1 MMSPVL
7 RLLRPGDWVK
17 NVFVLPAFVFALP
30 TAQQPDLARWTV
42 ATLAAVIA
50 FCLIASGF
58 YSINDV
64 LDAEQDR
71 LHPIKRLRPVASGE
85 VSPRTAM
92 TLGITLIVSGLI
104 VGAAVNRKL
113 LFVLL
118 LYAMLQAA
126 YNARLKHVNFV
137 DVVCLAIGFSLRA
150 AAGAVAISVELS
162 VWLVLCVFF
171 LCLYLG
177 FIKRL
182 CDLTSA
188 AVKGDTT
195 WRSPAGYDNM
205 TELNW
210 LLGVS
215 AVLAVMTYI
224 MYTVSE
230 HARAQ
235 FGQVKQIGF
244 ALMAPLVLIA
254 VHRFY
259 RRASRGVSD
268 SPLDALRSDLAVLA
282 SVVLFAV
289 GTVLIL
295 YVPQLEQIL
304 RAVFVVEPGVRS
316 L

>member
-7 RLLRPGDWVK
+7 RLMRPGDWVK
-17 NVFVLPAFVFALP
+17 NAFVLPAFVFALP
-30 TAQQPDLARWTV
+30 TAQQPDLVRWAV

-58 YSINDV
+58 YAINDV
-64 LDAEQDR
+64 LDVEKDR
-71 LHPIKRLRPVASGE
+71 LHPIKQLRPVASGQ
-85 VSPRTAM
+85 VVPRTAM
-92 TLGITLIVSGLI
+92 TLGITLILSGLV
-104 VGAAVNRKL
+104 VGAAVNKKL
-113 LFVLL
+113 LLVLL
-118 LYAMLQAA
+118 LYALLQAV
-126 YNARLKHVNFV
+126 YNARLKRVNFV

-150 AAGAVAISVELS
+150 AAGAVAIEVQLS
-162 VWLVLCVFF
+162 VWLLLCVFF

-188 AVKGDTT
+188 AAAGHAA
-195 WRSPAGYDNM
+195 WRSPAGYDSL

-230 HARAQ
+230 HARIQ

-244 ALMAPLVLIA
+244 ALMTPLVLIA

-259 RRASRGVSD
+259 RRASHGVSD
-268 SPLDALRSDLAVLA
+268 SPLDALRSDFAVIG
-282 SVVLFAV
+282 SVVLFGV
-289 GTVLIL
+289 GTVMIL
-295 YVPQLEQIL
+295 YVPQVEQIL
-304 RAVFVVEPGVRS
+304 RAVFIVDPGVRS